1 LLNQLQSDQ
10 HVAVQ
15 EIRANAHETRD
26 SLQQFLFAGSLGL
39 SLSISLQFTLLQKKN
54 CQKSTKKHL
63 FLEFE
68 VIQGHRC

>member
-39 SLSISLQFTLLQKKN
+39 SLSISLQFTLLQKKIAKKA
-54 CQKSTKKHL
+54 QKNIY
-63 FLEFE
+63 F
-68 VIQGHRC
+68 